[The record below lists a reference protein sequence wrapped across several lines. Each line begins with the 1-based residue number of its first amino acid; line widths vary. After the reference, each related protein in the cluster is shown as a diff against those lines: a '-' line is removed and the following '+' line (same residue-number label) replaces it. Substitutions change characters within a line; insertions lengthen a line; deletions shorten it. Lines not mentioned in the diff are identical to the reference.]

1 MNDLA
6 KYREREEE
14 LRKLALA
21 EGFMIVKSKEKNP
34 RMPSFGRWA
43 IFGPSGLPVMIEV
56 ERSRDKDPRDP
67 AAFHCFTLDE
77 VEKFIKTG
85 LNYI

>member
-1 MNDLA
+1 MNDLENH
-6 KYREREEE
+6 REREKEI
-14 LRKLALA
+14 RKLALA
-21 EGFMIVKSKEKNP
+21 EGYTIVKSKEKTP

-43 IFGPSGLPVMIEV
+43 ILGPSGLPVMIEV